1 MSHTEIVDYISEALS
16 GKSLSVQM
24 KNRWNEVSLEEN
36 LVPKIAEMPEICLKD
51 HIVGMTSRSINC
63 ELKLDG
69 RIKRYPFLAGEA
81 MIMPARNA
89 FTANF
94 DFSHVSTALHL
105 SDQILRRNALEL
117 WDTDSFE
124 LIPACPTQDALA
136 ANIIEVLCT
145 ALRTQLEEGSIYA
158 QTMGN
163 ALAVHLLINYST
175 HTKPTKLAQGKLSPK
190 KLKLVVEF
198 IDENLDKDLNLT
210 TLASLVRLSQY
221 HFSRAFKRSTNLS
234 PHQYVIQ
241 KRVERAKYLLKQSNF
256 TINEIAIEC
265 GFANPSHFAKY
276 FRKQAGIAPSEF
288 RIM

>member
-1 MSHTEIVDYISEALS
+1 
-16 GKSLSVQM
+16 
-24 KNRWNEVSLEEN
+24 
-36 LVPKIAEMPEICLKD
+36 
-51 HIVGMTSRSINC
+51 
-63 ELKLDG
+63 
-69 RIKRYPFLAGEA
+69 

-163 ALAVHLLINYST
+163 ALAVHLLINYLT
-175 HTKPTKLAQGKLSPK
+175 HTKPTRLAQGKLSPR

-198 IDENLDKDLNLT
+198 IDEKLDTDLKLT
-210 TLASLVRLSQY
+210 TLASRGRGSQY
-221 HFSRAFKRSTNLS
+221 HFSRAIKRSTNLS